1 MINFNSHLKK
11 NADISSTAFVDFI
24 VCAKKK
30 SLPRLNVQLLGLLD
44 IASSWNSVSEF

>member
-24 VCAKKK
+24 VCAKK